1 MDWQCPT
8 PFPTFATSSETTPSC
23 KLVVV
28 GAGTGGLY
36 TALRLVDEGKME
48 GSDICVFELAERV
61 GGRIYSLR

>member
-8 PFPTFATSSETTPSC
+8 PFPTYASSAETTPSC
-23 KLVVV
+23 DLVVV

-36 TALRLVDEGKME
+36 TALRLVDTGKLA
-48 GSDICVFELAERV
+48 GSQICVFELAERV